1 MKCKH
6 CGAEITDDSVFCEH
20 CGTKVTKKDTTKKKF
35 GKGFA
40 VGCFV
45 AILVLIALATV
56 GWFVLKGY
64 LGTDNIADIFEE
76 FTDNPQ
82 EEQVSV
88 EDTLVQIDSKTIC
101 MDTTLDNQEETNDGD
116 IVERKVSV
124 TPTASVKE
132 DNRIYTYTTVDIAPQ
147 FPGGENALRSFI
159 ENNIKY
165 PDAEQEKNYNGMALV
180 SFVVEKNGKITNA
193 RVISDLGG
201 GSGQEALR
209 LVSIMPDWYPGYN
222 GGKPVRVQYTL
233 PIEFSFDVQKVIK
246 ATVNCWW
253 ENVSR
258 VRIK

>member
-45 AILVLIALATV
+45 AVLALIALAAV

-64 LGTDNIADIFEE
+64 LGTDNIADVFEE

-82 EEQVSV
+82 EEQVSA

-132 DNRIYTYTTVDIAPQ
+132 DNRIYTYTTVDNAPQ
-147 FPGGENALRSFI
+147 FPGGESALRTFI

-165 PDAEQEKNYNGMALV
+165 PDAVHDKSYNGMV
-180 SFVVEKNGKITNA
+180 YV
-193 RVISDLGG
+193 
-201 GSGQEALR
+201 
-209 LVSIMPDWYPGYN
+209 
-222 GGKPVRVQYTL
+222 
-233 PIEFSFDVQKVIK
+233 
-246 ATVNCWW
+246 
-253 ENVSR
+253 
-258 VRIK
+258 